1 MAPFATPAFLALATA
16 TGIFRVAGSVPALLK
31 VRTSRALG
39 ANTFSTIQVRFG
51 QRAKYHW
58 YNISGLE
65 IAGTWSEMMVQV
77 DPTLQLVQLRTLGTD
92 AWRMSQLEVVVPSGG
107 SNVTYLP
114 QCCVPLW
121 LDSDNVFA
129 VRMVTIFLGQRPP
142 LPMPVV
148 RTGPGF
154 QLQRRNAG
162 CSNWKESRLGFSY
175 EKDVGNCAA
184 VCHATKHCVAFE
196 IVTNASCRPMWTDQK
211 GKGYCQL
218 LSQKCQPFHLG
229 MDCWDQYEMIDR
241 GWHKA
246 ATFAVGIVPP
256 VVLLLAYIVASCRSQ
271 WKRGAAQNGHLV
283 SDSDVASDGSG
294 SDSSTESGECAQN
307 HWEDPAW
314 AAITMQQL
322 LDLHQKA
329 RQEFQDE
336 FPNITMHHV
345 NARILQPLC
354 EKHGKCY
361 AHIVNA
367 EEPLLLNVFVSHAWQ
382 EGFDEFVQYVASPFR
397 HWSLQPNLWICATAL
412 IQSRD
417 ASKVSAQVGVGEHP
431 EAAPFTRALLR
442 AGRLLVVR
450 NQAVNLFERIWCCW
464 ELFKAYEI
472 GLVATPGALMIT
484 GPADTNM
491 APVKIQQALASD
503 PEDKKRIMRH
513 IHQMARDRNGPS
525 IEQINQTLT
534 HIKFFRQE
542 VVFSHSATA
551 SDFSDD

>member
-16 TGIFRVAGSVPALLK
+16 TGIFRVAGSVPALLR

-39 ANTFSTIQVRFG
+39 ANTFSTIQ
-51 QRAKYHW
+51 
-58 YNISGLE
+58 
-65 IAGTWSEMMVQV
+65 
-77 DPTLQLVQLRTLGTD
+77 
-92 AWRMSQLEVVVPSGG
+92 
-107 SNVTYLP
+107 
-114 QCCVPLW
+114 
-121 LDSDNVFA
+121 
-129 VRMVTIFLGQRPP
+129 
-142 LPMPVV
+142 
-148 RTGPGF
+148 
-154 QLQRRNAG
+154 
-162 CSNWKESRLGFSY
+162 
-175 EKDVGNCAA
+175 
-184 VCHATKHCVAFE
+184 AFE

-464 ELFKAYEI
+464 ELFKAYEFLGRSKKVADEAIQVVI

-503 PEDKKRIMRH
+503 PEDLWGLENGWMDGMKWGS
-513 IHQMARDRNGPS
+513 MALENGGKWLGKS
-525 IEQINQTLT
+525 G
-534 HIKFFRQE
+534 K
-542 VVFSHSATA
+542 
-551 SDFSDD
+551 